1 MFEKTRRRISRKRR
15 VTVFFMCLRS
25 VAKDK
30 DLRNISY
37 HIYQKLQHLAIY
49 IYIYVKINVYIYI
62 YFGLVNLACCEN
74 AVTEGLGSVDQRK
87 GLTGCAN

>member
-30 DLRNISY
+30 DLCNISY

-49 IYIYVKINVYIYI
+49 I
-62 YFGLVNLACCEN
+62 
-74 AVTEGLGSVDQRK
+74 
-87 GLTGCAN
+87 

>member
-30 DLRNISY
+30 DLHNISY
-37 HIYQKLQHLAIY
+37 HIYQKLQHLDLY
-49 IYIYVKINVYIYI
+49 IYI
-62 YFGLVNLACCEN
+62 GLVNLACCEN
-74 AVTEGLGSVDQRK
+74 AVTQGLGGVDQRK